1 MRSCEYLKVPAAEK
15 RRTDILKLCNLK
27 FRKNGAI
34 VRHDSPELEYSDN
47 ISITFEKQKK
57 DERDNTVT
65 QWSKSHALLNPVRS
79 WDAVVKTDEN
89 TPVSAVWRNN

>member
-57 DERDNTVT
+57 DERDDTVT

-79 WDAVVKTDEN
+79 WAAVVKTDEN